1 MISHDQAKGAQ
12 HFAALHDM
20 LLTNIE
26 ATFTRE
32 PAGGV
37 DASANAELLHKK
49 QITPF
54 EESGN
59 KTMHDTE
66 GWKSLETSMRIL

>member
-1 MISHDQAKGAQ
+1 
-12 HFAALHDM
+12 M
-20 LLTNIE
+20 LLDNIE
-26 ATFTRE
+26 QTFTRE
-32 PAGGV
+32 PLGGV
-37 DASANAELLHKK
+37 DASSTLVGHKK

-54 EESGN
+54 EESEN